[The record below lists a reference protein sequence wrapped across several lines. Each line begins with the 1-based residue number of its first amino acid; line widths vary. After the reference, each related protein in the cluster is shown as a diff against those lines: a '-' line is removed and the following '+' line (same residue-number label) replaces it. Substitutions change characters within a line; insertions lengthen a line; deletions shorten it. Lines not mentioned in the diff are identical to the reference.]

1 MRTKLHVFRWLA
13 PGMLLLLVLL
23 TSLATASAQTSEE
36 SERLT
41 PAWLQRLGQT
51 PAPPAIAPTRPQW
64 ARWSAM
70 YYTTAPSLPAEWA
83 MSPSV
88 MAAFDR
94 QLQDVVAALRQAPIA
109 TRPGPV
115 RLWVPSGGLGNGG
128 NRINGVPVKQH
139 PVQAS
144 IVIGPWP
151 EKWTRMGPNGVLE
164 SDGETR
170 HLDLSVNVVPGPSD
184 DIRDK
189 QGSFGRLYRSASPLP
204 GTTIVGDDLV
214 VTRPGKPDPFL
225 VVARQRVLE
234 AQLAALANT
243 ERNIES
249 ALKNRREALDAYLS
263 PKGQARRQERI
274 DEMVMRYKKNNNKT
288 EEEARRRATEREDKR
303 LHDLET
309 AANPPADDDVFKGR
323 RFVQTLR
330 ARLDAMTPTERAAP
344 AWVSAAGR
352 LDMHEVIEFKEPN
365 APGAVPLVRHNPA
378 FFDPKVPR
386 TAFQIMVVYDLKD
399 TVQGAIE
406 AAASDKAYVVPR
418 WAKLMLIQQ
427 TNWVDV
433 AKRFLR

>member
-1 MRTKLHVFRWLA
+1 MRTKLRVFRLLA
-13 PGMLLLLVLL
+13 PGLLLFLVLL
-23 TSLATASAQTSEE
+23 NSLATASAQTSDE

-51 PAPPAIAPTRPQW
+51 PAPPAIAPTTPQW
-64 ARWSAM
+64 ARWRAN
-70 YYTTAPSLPAEWA
+70 YYNEAPSLPAEWA

-88 MAAFDR
+88 MAGFDR
-94 QLQDVVAALRQAPIA
+94 QLQDLAAALRQAPVA

-115 RLWVPSGGLGNGG
+115 RLWVPSGGLGTAGS
-128 NRINGVPVKQH
+128 RSNGVPVKQH
-139 PVQAS
+139 PVEAY
-144 IVIGPWP
+144 IMVGPWP
-151 EKWTRMGPNGVLE
+151 EKWTRKGQKGVLE

-170 HLDLSVNVVPGPSD
+170 HLNLTVNIVPRPYD

-189 QGSFGRLYRSASPLP
+189 QGSFGRLFRSTSPFP

-214 VTRPGKPDPFL
+214 ITRPGKPDPYL
-225 VVARQRVLE
+225 VVSRQRVLE

-249 ALKNRREALDAYLS
+249 ALKSRREELDAYLS

-274 DEMVMRYKKNNNKT
+274 DEMAMRYMKNNNKT

-303 LHDLET
+303 LHDLEA

-330 ARLDAMTPTERAAP
+330 SRFDAMTPAERAAP

-352 LDMHEVIEFKEPN
+352 LEMDQPIAFKEPN
-365 APGAVPLVRHNPA
+365 APGAVPLVRLNPA

-386 TAFQIMVVYDLKD
+386 TAFQIVVVGDLKD

-406 AAASDKAYVVPR
+406 AAGSDKPYVVPR

-427 TNWVDV
+427 TNWADV